1 MPYELI
7 EHTADTGFT
16 ATGETLDEAFAAA
29 VDGFAA
35 IVHQDA
41 DVEPDGTDTVSVT
54 AENLE
59 ALVFDFVGK
68 LIYLQD
74 AEARL
79 VCGAEHVAVSPPGGM
94 DPAEALASDA
104 DGDWTVEATIGT
116 ATLERGMGL
125 LDIKGP
131 TYNEMRVEET
141 EDGWL
146 LRTVLDI

>member
-16 ATGETLDEAFAAA
+16 ATGDTLEDAFAAA
-29 VDGFAA
+29 VDAFAA

-41 DVEPDGTDTVSVT
+41 DVEPDGTDEVSVT
-54 AENLE
+54 AENPE
-59 ALVFDFVGK
+59 ALLFDFVGK

-79 VCGAEHVAVSPPGGM
+79 VCGADEVAVTAPVDEVGRP
-94 DPAEALASDA
+94 DPAAE
-104 DGDWTVEATIGT
+104 GDWTVEATLGT

-141 EDGWL
+141 DEGWL